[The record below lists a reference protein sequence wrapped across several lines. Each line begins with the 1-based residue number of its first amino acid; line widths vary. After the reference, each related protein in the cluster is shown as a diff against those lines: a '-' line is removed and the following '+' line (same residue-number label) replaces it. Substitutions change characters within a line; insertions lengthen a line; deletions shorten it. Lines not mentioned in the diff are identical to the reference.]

1 MTPDELADLAHLRR
15 ARDLMDREYARPL
28 DVPAMARAALM
39 SPAHFSRKFRA
50 AYGETPY
57 SYLMTRRIERA
68 KALLR
73 QGTSVTGACVAV
85 GATSLGS
92 FSALHRDRGGDAL
105 GVPGAGPRRARGGAV
120 VRQQGRHA
128 AASDPRLL
136 VARCSRHPAP
146 PSRIGEAAGRGCPYG
161 RAMATTTVSQMFIS
175 VHDPEEALAFYRDAL
190 GFEVR
195 MDVSSDGFRW
205 VTVGA
210 PGQDV
215 DIVLSQPHGGR
226 SQAEGDALL
235 ALVTQGSLQAAIF
248 KSDDLDATFE
258 QVRSSGAEV
267 LQEPTSQP
275 WGARDCAFRDPSG
288 NLVRIAQA

>member
-1 MTPDELADLAHLRR
+1 
-15 ARDLMDREYARPL
+15 
-28 DVPAMARAALM
+28 
-39 SPAHFSRKFRA
+39 
-50 AYGETPY
+50 
-57 SYLMTRRIERA
+57 
-68 KALLR
+68 
-73 QGTSVTGACVAV
+73 
-85 GATSLGS
+85 
-92 FSALHRDRGGDAL
+92 
-105 GVPGAGPRRARGGAV
+105 
-120 VRQQGRHA
+120 
-128 AASDPRLL
+128 
-136 VARCSRHPAP
+136 
-146 PSRIGEAAGRGCPYG
+146 
-161 RAMATTTVSQMFIS
+161 MATTTVSQMFIS